1 MAGERER
8 FGAGGVPPWVRRE
21 HVARWRFASRYVPG
35 RRVADCACGVGE
47 GTAMFADAGAAS
59 VDAFD
64 VSPDAV
70 AAARSRC
77 AAMTT
82 VTVREASGTSL
93 PLDDRSVDVFVCLE
107 TIEHV
112 VEDEALV
119 NELAR
124 VVTDDGVVICSTP
137 NRTVTMP
144 GRSADDDPWNPF
156 HVREYSHAE
165 FADLLGRRFASVE
178 MFGQNRRA
186 GWRVRGMTSLGRVL
200 PGNLGGRLTSV
211 LKLPRLA
218 YDRDSHHA
226 VVDLPAK
233 GTCEYLV
240 AVCRTPKRAS

>member
-1 MAGERER
+1 VAADRER

-21 HVARWRFASRYVPG
+21 HVARWQFASRYVKD

-47 GTAMFADAGAAS
+47 GTAMFADAGALS
-59 VDAFD
+59 VEAFD

-70 AAARSRC
+70 VAARSRC
-77 AAMTT
+77 ASKPT

-93 PLDDRSVDVFVCLE
+93 PLDDSTIDVFVCLE

-112 VEDEALV
+112 VEDRKLV
-119 NELAR
+119 DEIAR
-124 VVTDDGVVICSTP
+124 VVADDGIVICSTP

-144 GRSADDDPWNPF
+144 GRSLDDDPWNPF

-165 FADLLGRRFASVE
+165 FADLLGHRFASVE

-186 GWRVRGMTSLGRVL
+186 GWRVRAMTKLGRIL
-200 PGNLGGRLTSV
+200 PGNIGGRLTSV
-211 LKLPRLA
+211 LKLPRLVV
-218 YDRDSHHA
+218 DRDEHHR
-226 VVDLPAK
+226 VIDIPAS

-240 AVCRTPKRAS
+240 AVCRTPRRG